1 MPPMQR
7 RFPRWG
13 YAVVALIVIAAGG
26 LSAWL
31 IWGRAPED
39 VSNPD
44 AEFTAPTEGPKP
56 KKKKPEDFVWPVF
69 GYTPD
74 RAKYF
79 PTKVVKPPFKKVWR
93 HRADS
98 LLEFPPVLANN
109 TLYAVTN
116 KGTAIAMNAKNGH
129 IRWRRPVG
137 TLSAASPAWWRDRL
151 FIVTLDGQITSLRAK
166 DGKLL
171 WKKDIPSRTES
182 SPLVRNGRVYFG
194 SEDGTVYA
202 VRAKNGKTIWTYGAS
217 GAVKAALAYS
227 DHKLYFGAYGGR
239 AYAIQASNG
248 NEVWSTSTAGLSLG
262 RSGNFYSTPAVA
274 FGRVYMGNTDG
285 RVYSFVARNGET
297 AWTKS
302 TGSYVYSG
310 PAAAP
315 VPGKGP
321 TVFIGSYTGVFY
333 ALDAQSGAERWSF
346 QSPGRISGAVSVIGP
361 VVYFANLVSRETH
374 GLDVRT
380 GKEVFRHKG
389 GGFAPPLSDGE
400 TLYVTGYGT
409 ELAFKPRKKAPG
421 AGRSGRRAREK
432 NQGREGS

>member
-1 MPPMQR
+1 MPPMRR

-13 YAVVALIVIAAGG
+13 YIVAALVALAAGG
-26 LSAWL
+26 LAVWL
-31 IWGRAPED
+31 IWGQAPDD

-44 AEFTAPTEGPKP
+44 AEFTAPTEEPKP
-56 KKKKPEDFVWPVF
+56 KKKPKDFVWPIF

-79 PTKVVKPPFKKVWR
+79 PTKDVDPPFKFLWR

-98 LLEFPPVLANN
+98 LLEFPPVLAKE
-109 TLYAVTN
+109 TLFYVSN
-116 KGTAIAMNAKNGH
+116 KGTAVALNAKTGKT
-129 IRWRRPVG
+129 RWHRGIG
-137 TLSAASPAWWRDRL
+137 TLSAASPAWDDGRVYA
-151 FIVTLDGQITSLRAK
+151 VTLDGRITCLRG
-166 DGKLL
+166 DNGKVI

-182 SPLVRNGRVYFG
+182 SPIVRNGRVYFG

-202 VRAKNGKTIWTYGAS
+202 VKAKNGKTIWTYGAS
-217 GAVKAALAYS
+217 GAVKAALAYA

-239 AYAIQASNG
+239 VYAIRASNG
-248 NEVWSTSTAGLSLG
+248 GEVWSTSTAGLSLG

-274 FGRVYMGNTDG
+274 FGRVYIGNTDG

-315 VPGKGP
+315 VRGRGG
-321 TVFIGSYTGVFY
+321 TVFIGSYTGRFY

-361 VVYFANLVSRETH
+361 VVYFANLATRETH

-389 GGFAPPLSDGE
+389 GGFAPPISDGE
-400 TLYVTGYGT
+400 TLYVTGYAT
-409 ELAFKPRKKAPG
+409 QLAFKPRKGDGKKPTKK
-421 AGRSGRRAREK
+421 RRGK
-432 NQGREGS
+432 G

>member
-7 RFPRWG
+7 RVPRWA
-13 YAVVALIVIAAGG
+13 YVVGVVVVLAAGG
-26 LSAWL
+26 LTAWL

-44 AEFTAPTEGPKP
+44 AEFTAPTDEPKP
-56 KKKKPEDFVWPVF
+56 EKRKPEDFVWPIF

-74 RAKYF
+74 RAKAF
-79 PTKVVKPPFKKVWR
+79 STRVVKPPFKKVWR
-93 HRADS
+93 KRADS
-98 LLEFPPVLANN
+98 LLEFPPVLADK
-109 TLYAVTN
+109 TLFMVTN
-116 KGTAIAMNAKNGH
+116 KGTAVARNAVNGKV
-129 IRWRRPVG
+129 RWRRPVG
-137 TLSAASPAWWRDRL
+137 TLSAASPAWWKGKL
-151 FIVTLDGQITSLRAK
+151 FTVTLDGRVTALRAK
-166 DGKLL
+166 DGKVL
-171 WKKDIPSRTES
+171 WRKDIPSRTES

-239 AYAIQASNG
+239 AYAIRASNG
-248 NEVWSTSTAGLSLG
+248 REVWSTSTAGLSLG

-285 RVYSFVARNGET
+285 RVYSFTASSGET

-310 PAAAP
+310 PAATS
-315 VPGKGP
+315 VRGRGP
-321 TVFIGSYTGVFY
+321 TVFIGSYTGRFY
-333 ALDAQSGAERWSF
+333 ALDARSGAERWSF
-346 QSPGRISGAVSVIGP
+346 QSPGRISGAVGVIGP
-361 VVYFANLVSRETH
+361 VVYFANLETRETH

-380 GKEVFRHKG
+380 GREVFRHKG
-389 GGFAPPLSDGE
+389 GGFAPPISDGK
-400 TLYVTGYGT
+400 TLYLTGYAT
-409 ELAFKPRKKAPG
+409 QLAFEPRDGKQKKGKKRKPRA
-421 AGRSGRRAREK
+421 
-432 NQGREGS
+432 N